1 VRLIT
6 ARMADAILEGV
17 GTLAKEEA
25 DAEEAAGEELPVVT
39 ESEMAEPAGTGA

>member
-1 VRLIT
+1 MRLIT

-25 DAEEAAGEELPVVT
+25 DADETAGEDVPVVT
-39 ESEMAEPAGTGA
+39 EAEMAESAGG